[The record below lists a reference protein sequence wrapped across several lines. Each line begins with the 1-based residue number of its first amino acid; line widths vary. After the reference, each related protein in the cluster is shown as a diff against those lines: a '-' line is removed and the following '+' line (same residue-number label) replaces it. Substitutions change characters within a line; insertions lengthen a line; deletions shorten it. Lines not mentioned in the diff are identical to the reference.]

1 MHQSRKEQG
10 MERISRGLLQPDL
23 REAGVFAE
31 LETDIEA
38 AEEWGAKGMGLH
50 ARRSGSGRLL

>member
-10 MERISRGLLQPDL
+10 MERVSRGLLRPEL
-23 REAGVFAE
+23 REARIMAE

-38 AEEWGAKGMGLH
+38 AEEWGGNPVH
-50 ARRSGSGRLL
+50 TRRTGTQTFR